1 MKTANARI
9 VGVLV
14 VGVVIGYVVAKATG
28 DGSSLLS
35 QERILSA
42 VTALAAS
49 TAHATDSPKPSPQ
62 AANYSRTGTVENRAV
77 YYPGTEAL
85 EPDEMRVIACG
96 SGMPVP
102 SLNQGAA
109 CFLVELGNGDKFV
122 FDMGTGSSERLMSLG
137 IPLDYIN
144 KVFIGHLHM
153 DHMGDLPAFWLYGPQ
168 NNRSGGINVW
178 GPGGGGTNP
187 EWGMNASMEHLRG
200 VWAWMQGTLVGTI
213 DTRAWDLNVN
223 EFDWSKV
230 NNVIYEENGVVIRT
244 IPAIHFEQSV
254 SFILEW
260 NGLKLSYSSDT
271 VPNKWWTEYTKGSDL
286 SIHEAFFPTPM
297 WAKYYGF
304 SDQEALNASTLIHT
318 SAPMFGKIM
327 SITKPRRAVAYHFTN
342 TPDTLPQM
350 VEAVRKTYD
359 GPLDFATDFMVWN
372 VTKDSIRTRLGNY
385 IHYNFPVPPLQEK
398 QMAAAGNR
406 YQTPKWVMDGLEPEM
421 LPVIQKI
428 YDDFNEERGTDFLNP
443 LKK

>member
-1 MKTANARI
+1 MKTTSAS
-9 VGVLV
+9 VLAV
-14 VGVVIGYVVAKATG
+14 LTVGVVIGYVVAKATG

-35 QERILSA
+35 QERIVSA
-42 VTALAAS
+42 VTALVAS
-49 TAHATDSPKPSPQ
+49 TAHAADAPKPSPQ

-187 EWGMNASMEHLRG
+187 EWGMKASMEHLRG
-200 VWAWMQGTLVGTI
+200 VWAWMQGTLAGTI

-271 VPNKWWTEYTKGSDL
+271 QGL
-286 SIHEAFFPTPM
+286 
-297 WAKYYGF
+297 
-304 SDQEALNASTLIHT
+304 
-318 SAPMFGKIM
+318 
-327 SITKPRRAVAYHFTN
+327 
-342 TPDTLPQM
+342 
-350 VEAVRKTYD
+350 
-359 GPLDFATDFMVWN
+359 GPLDSRSVLPHADVGQVLRLQRSGGAQREHTDSHLRPDVRQDH
-372 VTKDSIRTRLGNY
+372 VDDETTPGSCVSLHEHPRHT
-385 IHYNFPVPPLQEK
+385 FP
-398 QMAAAGNR
+398 
-406 YQTPKWVMDGLEPEM
+406 DG
-421 LPVIQKI
+421 
-428 YDDFNEERGTDFLNP
+428 GSSS
-443 LKK
+443 